1 MKVKKMSDKINKGLK
16 LKTIILILIVSATLF
31 GLNIGGVK
39 MPDKITVA
47 DKELILNGAG
57 VRERFFLDLYVG
69 GLYLIKKNTDA
80 NKVMNADET
89 MSIKLHIISTLI
101 TSKKMKNAVEEGF
114 ENSTNDNTS
123 PLRKKIDRFIAVF
136 KEEIKE
142 NDIYDITYIPEKGVE
157 VYKNGKLN
165 DTIEGLD
172 FKKALWGIWFCDKPA
187 QKSLKDNMLGK
198 QVR

>member
-1 MKVKKMSDKINKGLK
+1 MKFS
-16 LKTIILILIVSATLF
+16 ILILILSSMLF
-31 GLNIGGVK
+31 SLEIADVK
-39 MPDKITVA
+39 IPDKITVG
-47 DKELILNGAG
+47 DQQLILNGAG
-57 VRERFFLDLYVG
+57 VREKFFLDLYVG
-69 GLYLIKKNTDA
+69 GLYLIKKNSDA

-114 ENSTNDNTS
+114 ENSTNNNTS
-123 PLRKKIDRFIAVF
+123 PLRKKIDRFITVF

-172 FKKALWGIWFCDKPA
+172 FKKALWGIWFCDEPA
-187 QKSLKDNMLGK
+187 QENLKDDMLGK
-198 QVR
+198 

>member
-1 MKVKKMSDKINKGLK
+1 MSDKINKGLK